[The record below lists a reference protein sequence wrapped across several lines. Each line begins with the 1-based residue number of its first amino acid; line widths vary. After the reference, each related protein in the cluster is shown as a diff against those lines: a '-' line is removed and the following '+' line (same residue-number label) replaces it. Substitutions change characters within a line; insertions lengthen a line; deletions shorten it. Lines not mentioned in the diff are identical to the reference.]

1 MVYFVNF
8 FAGLSGAYSASYVY
22 WKRISAITQ
31 NDEYIAAQE
40 RIAQAVQS
48 VHEQQWRSKREA
60 QDIAEEIDRLGFEK
74 KRAAEEGQRSLE
86 NLSTNSD
93 LLRARDKAENEL
105 ADFQRSAGR
114 EREMLRLKQQSLQ
127 SCPERK
133 ELEFAM
139 QELTNAEVARESYD
153 PLLAGILEI
162 ADDVTDVLGGLLKKF
177 AGEVV
182 DIKSV
187 HVKGS
192 LKGVMNGEPLKAR
205 VVVVVA
211 GVEAPLEMKYY
222 LADALNFLTQL
233 WEQIKLILKNR
244 FSISF

>member
-8 FAGLSGAYSASYVY
+8 FAVFSGSYHVSY
-22 WKRISAITQ
+22 ACWKNISDIIQ
-31 NDEYIAAQE
+31 SDEYITAQR
-40 RIAQAVQS
+40 RIDQAVQS
-48 VHEQQWRSKREA
+48 IYEQQLQSEREA
-60 QDIAEEIDRLGFEK
+60 QDIAKEIDRLGLEK

-93 LLRARDKAENEL
+93 LLQARDKAENEF

-139 QELTNAEVARESYD
+139 QELTNAEVARESYN
-153 PLLAGILEI
+153 PLVAGILEI
-162 ADDVTDVLGGLLKKF
+162 ADDVTDVLGDLLKRF

-187 HVKGS
+187 YVKGS

-211 GVEAPLEMKYY
+211 GVEAPLEMGYY

-233 WEQIKLILKNR
+233 WEQIKLILKDR